1 MVLGG
6 FEGNSIIL
14 VVLPA
19 SSTLVGQQ
27 TGYISAISE
36 IYCQRARDGK
46 RQSCNLRETRNL
58 HFLHA
63 PKRGQGLMAENEGM
77 DKKMETTMRG
87 I

>member
-27 TGYISAISE
+27 TGYISAI
-36 IYCQRARDGK
+36 
-46 RQSCNLRETRNL
+46 
-58 HFLHA
+58 
-63 PKRGQGLMAENEGM
+63 
-77 DKKMETTMRG
+77 
-87 I
+87 